1 MFVHPDDPGWSSSL
15 NSFAPKPHLL
25 AKDQTLPPTL
35 LAGSSSITGI
45 NMVGPS
51 ADRRQKFVP
60 IGPSSTLNARY
71 NSPVSL
77 KPRIRNRTPPPPSPN
92 LRTEPR
98 VSFEISRDVDMKP
111 PPSPRSSPTIS
122 MAKMFPPPDP
132 NKELS
137 AEEKLEVWVD
147 RVK

>member
-1 MFVHPDDPGWSSSL
+1 MPGSTGNCRALFASHAHCTFQGQVPSSL
-15 NSFAPKPHLL
+15 VDPMLAFLLLASCALDVALAAPIPDSPFVFAPGAPSPSPPTTSD
-25 AKDQTLPPTL
+25 AAGQPFVLPP
-35 LAGSSSITGI
+35 
-45 NMVGPS
+45 P
-51 ADRRQKFVP
+51 
-60 IGPSSTLNARY
+60 
-71 NSPVSL
+71 
-77 KPRIRNRTPPPPSPN
+77 PPPPSPP

-98 VSFEISRDVDMKP
+98 VFFEISRDVDMKP

-122 MAKMFPPPDP
+122 MAKMFPPSEP